1 MDMLDTIRG
10 AAANTQRIVEG
21 IRPDQM
27 SAPTPCTDM
36 DVRGVLQ
43 HLLGGGAMLTAM
55 LTGAPGA
62 PLELGDQPADA
73 VKQMAEPLL
82 VALEEPGI
90 MQREFDFGGTAMS
103 GARLAGIVLLEMVVH
118 GWDLA
123 RATGQDHGIPD
134 ALAEGMLAQAQ
145 HLPDSYRGETGAA
158 FRPPVA
164 IADDAPA
171 ADRLMAFLGREV

>member
-10 AAANTQRIVEG
+10 AAANTQRIIEG
-21 IRPDQM
+21 ISPGQLD
-27 SAPTPCTDM
+27 AVTPCTDM
-36 DVRGVLQ
+36 NVRGLLE
-43 HLLGGGAMLTAM
+43 HMLGGGAMLTAM
-55 LTGAPGA
+55 LTGTPGA
-62 PLELGDQPADA
+62 PLELGDQPANA
-73 VKQMAEPLL
+73 VKQMSEQLL

-90 MQREFDFGGTAMS
+90 MEKEFDFGGTAMS
-103 GARLAGIVLLEMVVH
+103 GARLSGIVLMEMVVH

-145 HLPDSYRGETGAA
+145 HMPDSYRGETGAP
-158 FRPPVA
+158 FRPPVP